1 MLAAER
7 TQIDFIGEAIKS
19 NEVTESPRE
28 RFLWPLRRRRC
39 RHSVLMRKGDK

>member
-28 RFLWPLRRRRC
+28 RFLWPLRRRC

>member
-28 RFLWPLRRRRC
+28 RFLWPLRRRR
-39 RHSVLMRKGDK
+39 HSVLMRKGDK